1 MATEKTSNDYR
12 EERKA
17 RLAKAAKKNAKK
29 AHRVSSS
36 SMSKKTKATIGI
48 VLAIAIVAG
57 VAVGVCN
64 STGVFERMKKIETV
78 SGESYSTVEYE
89 YYYNFVHS
97 QYLSQAQQYD
107 QYYGEGMG
115 YYYTGYDYSKLPED
129 QLYTGE
135 DFKLDDGSKPTWKQY
150 FEHIALK
157 NLQQFHI
164 MQDLAEKDGFTVDE
178 ATLNEAYTAID
189 DMKAQLI
196 ESASQSGGAPVTFGK
211 YLREYYGKGMN
222 EKTFRDIVKCQT
234 IASEYSTH
242 LMEKYSEDYL
252 ANTAKLEEEY
262 KKDTSLYDC
271 VDFRIFTIAPEAAE
285 TKDDATQAEKDAAS
299 KQAKEAAKKKA
310 DEMFGK
316 IKDEASFIKLAEQYA
331 TKEQKETT
339 DFTKDEAT
347 LMKYVEKASYETSF
361 GEDAIKWLYN
371 KNTKANEKKM
381 FEVNGTY
388 YIFYML
394 KTAYRDDATIPV
406 DVRHIL
412 YQFDDTAKDKEADKE
427 KQKAAAE
434 ATVNAINKADDKL
447 ASFLEWCEKD
457 SDDTGSKSNGGLIE
471 YLGRGKYV
479 KAFEEWSLDAKR
491 QEGDIEVIETEYGY
505 HVMYFVKKH
514 TAPFWKIN
522 IAQTFANDDLNKMLD
537 DAVVSDAYKVSD
549 TQALAKLNEKLYAN
563 LVETFYPNVSKSEP
577 STAAK

>member
-29 AHRVSSS
+29 AHKVSASA
-36 SMSKKTKATIGI
+36 MSKKAKATIGI
-48 VLAIAIVAG
+48 VVALAIVVGIAF
-57 VAVGVCN
+57 GVCS

-78 SGESYSTVEYE
+78 SGESYSAVEYE
-89 YYYNFVHS
+89 YFYNSIHS
-97 QYLSQAQQYD
+97 NYFSTAQQYD

-115 YYYTGYDYSKLPED
+115 FTYTGYDYSKLPED
-129 QLYTGE
+129 QLYTGT
-135 DFKLDDGSKPTWKQY
+135 DYKLDDGSKPTWKQY
-150 FEHIALK
+150 FEYAALK
-157 NLQQFHI
+157 NLQQLHAI
-164 MQDLAEKDGFTVDE
+164 NDLAEKDNFKVDEKVLEDAYATVDE
-178 ATLNEAYTAID
+178 T
-189 DMKAQLI
+189 KQQLLD
-196 ESASQSGGAPVTFGK
+196 SAAQSGGAPITFGE
-211 YLREYYGKGMN
+211 YLRRYYGAGMN
-222 EKTFRDIVKCQT
+222 EKTLKDIIKLQT
-234 IASEYSTH
+234 TASEYSTY
-242 LMEKYSEDYL
+242 LMEKKSADYL
-252 ANTAKLEEEY
+252 ADSAKLEAEY
-262 KKDTSLYDC
+262 KKDTTLYDC
-271 VDFRIFTIAPEAAE
+271 VDFRIFTIAPETVE
-285 TKDDATQAEKDAAS
+285 TKNDATQAEKDAAT

-310 DEMFGK
+310 DEMFAK

-339 DFTKDEAT
+339 DFSKDEAT
-347 LMKYVEKASYETSF
+347 LMKYVEKATYESSF
-361 GEDAIKWLYN
+361 GADATKWLFG
-371 KNTKANEKKM
+371 KDTKVNEKKM
-381 FEVNGTY
+381 FDVNGTY

-394 KTAYRDDATIPV
+394 KSAYRDDTTIPV

-412 YQFDDTAKDKEADKE
+412 YQFDDTAKDKEADKA

-434 ATVNAINKADDKL
+434 ATANAIKKADDKL

-491 QEGDIEVIETEYGY
+491 QEGDVKVIETEYGY

-537 DAVVSDAYKVSD
+537 DAIASDAYKVAD
-549 TQALAKLNEKLYAN
+549 AQALTKINDKLYAN
-563 LVETFYPNVSKSEP
+563 LIENFYKNVAKAEP